1 MKNPLL
7 QPFTTKYQAA
17 PFTEI
22 KEEHFLPAFQ
32 ELIKLSEKEIDEIV
46 ENQEEPTFE
55 NVIEALAF
63 SGEKLERVSGI
74 FFNLNSAETNDEIQK
89 IAQEVSP
96 LLTEF
101 SAKISQNSAL
111 FEKIKKVF
119 DDKEKY
125 NLNDEQ
131 QMLLNETYKGFV
143 RSGALLNGKTQSG
156 TSEMTDEMSF
166 TVNDFKDGIYDISIN
181 LTGKRNS
188 QSANGKTV
196 AVDTKQAEPK
206 DEQLKMMWKVN
217 KALVGNKLN
226 LKMNEAGKVISIT
239 GFDTIYNKIAAS
251 VGSAIKD
258 AKDKTAFINN
268 FKQSFNEK
276 MLKDQF
282 TKNLVL
288 IPAKGVKIG
297 EKWSQSENA
306 TPDGKIKLTTTYT
319 LKSVGDGT
327 AQISVAGGI
336 PKKSDKQ
343 TQEGVTR
350 SMSSELSQN
359 GTITLDQKT
368 GWVKNQNISV
378 KTTQTETLT
387 DGKQSQTMK
396 SVSNSMV
403 VVNPAK

>member
-1 MKNPLL
+1 MKKFTAIALL
-7 QPFTTKYQAA
+7 AITLVACKKETQTVTKVDPETGKTITVEVPVTDSLQIENSQADVLA
-17 PFTEI
+17 I
-22 KEEHFLPAFQ
+22 KDSLGIYKQ
-32 ELIKLSEKEIDEIV
+32 
-46 ENQEEPTFE
+46 TF
-55 NVIEALAF
+55 
-63 SGEKLERVSGI
+63 KLEKG
-74 FFNLNSAETNDEIQK
+74 
-89 IAQEVSP
+89 
-96 LLTEF
+96 
-101 SAKISQNSAL
+101 
-111 FEKIKKVF
+111 
-119 DDKEKY
+119 
-125 NLNDEQ
+125 
-131 QMLLNETYKGFV
+131 ETYPLITFQKDV
-143 RSGALLNGKTQSG
+143 QTMTAPDGKTQSG

-239 GFDTIYNKIAAS
+239 GFDTVYNKIAAS

-319 LKSVGDGT
+319 LKSVDDGT

>member
-1 MKNPLL
+1 M
-7 QPFTTKYQAA
+7 TA
-17 PFTEI
+17 P
-22 KEEHFLPAFQ
+22 
-32 ELIKLSEKEIDEIV
+32 D
-46 ENQEEPTFE
+46 
-55 NVIEALAF
+55 
-63 SGEKLERVSGI
+63 
-74 FFNLNSAETNDEIQK
+74 
-89 IAQEVSP
+89 
-96 LLTEF
+96 
-101 SAKISQNSAL
+101 
-111 FEKIKKVF
+111 
-119 DDKEKY
+119 
-125 NLNDEQ
+125 
-131 QMLLNETYKGFV
+131 
-143 RSGALLNGKTQSG
+143 GKTQSG

-319 LKSVGDGT
+319 LKSVDDGT

-378 KTTQTETLT
+378 KTTQTETLS

-396 SVSNSMV
+396 SISNSTV

>member
-1 MKNPLL
+1 MKKFTAIALLSITLVACKKETKTVTKVDPETGKTITVEVPL
-7 QPFTTKYQAA
+7 TAA
-17 PFTEI
+17 DSVKIEKTQETVLAI
-22 KEEHFLPAFQ
+22 KDSLGVYKQ
-32 ELIKLSEKEIDEIV
+32 
-46 ENQEEPTFE
+46 TF
-55 NVIEALAF
+55 
-63 SGEKLERVSGI
+63 KLEKGQTYPLV
-74 FFNLNSAETNDEIQK
+74 TYQK
-89 IAQEVSP
+89 DVQTMTAP
-96 LLTEF
+96 
-101 SAKISQNSAL
+101 
-111 FEKIKKVF
+111 
-119 DDKEKY
+119 D
-125 NLNDEQ
+125 
-131 QMLLNETYKGFV
+131 
-143 RSGALLNGKTQSG
+143 GKSQSG

-166 TVNDFKDGIYDISIN
+166 TVNDFKDGIYDITIN

-188 QSANGKTV
+188 QSANGKTA

-226 LKMNEAGKVISIT
+226 LKMTETGKVISIT
-239 GFDTIYNKIAAS
+239 GFDTIYTKIGSS
-251 VGSAIKD
+251 VGTAIKD
-258 AKDKTAFINN
+258 AKDKASFVNN
-268 FKQSFNEK
+268 SKQSFNEK

-288 IPAKGVKIG
+288 IPAKGAKIG
-297 EKWSQSENA
+297 DKWTESENA

-319 LKSVGDGT
+319 LKSVGDGI

-378 KTTQTETLT
+378 KTTQTETLS

-396 SVSNSMV
+396 SVSNSTV

>member
-1 MKNPLL
+1 MKKFTAIALL
-7 QPFTTKYQAA
+7 AITLVACKKETQTVTKVDPETGKTITVEVPVTDSLQIENSQADVLA
-17 PFTEI
+17 I
-22 KEEHFLPAFQ
+22 KDSLGIYKQ
-32 ELIKLSEKEIDEIV
+32 
-46 ENQEEPTFE
+46 TF
-55 NVIEALAF
+55 
-63 SGEKLERVSGI
+63 KLEKG
-74 FFNLNSAETNDEIQK
+74 
-89 IAQEVSP
+89 
-96 LLTEF
+96 
-101 SAKISQNSAL
+101 
-111 FEKIKKVF
+111 
-119 DDKEKY
+119 
-125 NLNDEQ
+125 
-131 QMLLNETYKGFV
+131 ETYPLVTFQKDV
-143 RSGALLNGKTQSG
+143 QTMTAPDGKTQSG

-239 GFDTIYNKIAAS
+239 GFDTVYNKIAAS

>member
-1 MKNPLL
+1 MKKFTAIALL
-7 QPFTTKYQAA
+7 AITLVACKKETQTVTKVDPETGKTITVEVPVTDSLQIENSQADVLA
-17 PFTEI
+17 I
-22 KEEHFLPAFQ
+22 KDSLGIYKQ
-32 ELIKLSEKEIDEIV
+32 
-46 ENQEEPTFE
+46 TF
-55 NVIEALAF
+55 
-63 SGEKLERVSGI
+63 KLEKG
-74 FFNLNSAETNDEIQK
+74 
-89 IAQEVSP
+89 
-96 LLTEF
+96 
-101 SAKISQNSAL
+101 
-111 FEKIKKVF
+111 
-119 DDKEKY
+119 
-125 NLNDEQ
+125 
-131 QMLLNETYKGFV
+131 ETYPLITFQKDV
-143 RSGALLNGKTQSG
+143 QTMTAPDGKTQSG

-239 GFDTIYNKIAAS
+239 GFDTVYNKIAAS

-378 KTTQTETLT
+378 KTTQTETLS

-396 SVSNSMV
+396 SVSNSTVM
-403 VVNPAK
+403 VNPSK

>member
-1 MKNPLL
+1 MKKFTAIALL
-7 QPFTTKYQAA
+7 AITLVACKKETQTVTKVDPETGKTITVEVPVTDSLQIENSQADVLA
-17 PFTEI
+17 I
-22 KEEHFLPAFQ
+22 KDSLGIYKQ
-32 ELIKLSEKEIDEIV
+32 
-46 ENQEEPTFE
+46 TF
-55 NVIEALAF
+55 
-63 SGEKLERVSGI
+63 KLEKG
-74 FFNLNSAETNDEIQK
+74 
-89 IAQEVSP
+89 
-96 LLTEF
+96 
-101 SAKISQNSAL
+101 
-111 FEKIKKVF
+111 
-119 DDKEKY
+119 
-125 NLNDEQ
+125 
-131 QMLLNETYKGFV
+131 ETYPLITFQKDV
-143 RSGALLNGKTQSG
+143 QTMTAPDGKTQSG

-239 GFDTIYNKIAAS
+239 GFDTVYNKIAAS

-319 LKSVGDGT
+319 LKSVDDGT

-378 KTTQTETLT
+378 KTTQTETLS

-396 SVSNSMV
+396 SISNSTV